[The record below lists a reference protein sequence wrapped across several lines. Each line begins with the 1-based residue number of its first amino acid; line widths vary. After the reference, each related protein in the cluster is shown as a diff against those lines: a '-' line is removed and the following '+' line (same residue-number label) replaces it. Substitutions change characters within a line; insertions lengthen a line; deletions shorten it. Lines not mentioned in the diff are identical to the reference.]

1 MSLNTKEVYL
11 DNSATTPVL
20 PDIAD
25 RIRSVM
31 VDEFGNPSSSHSKGV
46 LAESLITE
54 ARKNISQ
61 ALEVKNKEIFFTS
74 GGTESNNWAL
84 VSAALSRRRRG
95 DHIICSSIEHP
106 SVLEVVK
113 YLGQNGFKVDYCPV
127 NRWGI
132 IEPDVLADLVNPGTV
147 LVSIM
152 LVNNEIG
159 SVQPIKDLVKVCK
172 NKNPNIIFHSD
183 CVQAVGKVQVYP
195 RQMGVDL
202 ISMSAHKIHGPKGAG
217 ALFVKEGTNLRS
229 IIYGGGQELGFRSGT
244 ENVPGIVG
252 FGMALKRAIGEQN
265 EISERMSSLK
275 EYLLTLLNKY
285 SVPGRINGPALAQ
298 AAPHIINLSFAGV
311 RGEVLARVLEADQI
325 YVSTGSACTSRKT
338 KTSHVLKAI
347 GLSDQEAAGSI
358 RISLSGLN
366 TREDIER
373 LAEALKHA
381 LERLVH

>member
-265 EISERMSSLK
+265 EIS
-275 EYLLTLLNKY
+275 
-285 SVPGRINGPALAQ
+285 AQ

-366 TREDIER
+366 TREDMEH

-381 LERLVH
+381 LEQLVH

>member
-1 MSLNTKEVYL
+1 MSLEIKEVYL

-25 RIRSVM
+25 RMRSVM
-31 VDEFGNPSSSHSKGV
+31 VDEFGNPSSSHGRGV
-46 LAESLITE
+46 LAEGLITE
-54 ARKNISQ
+54 SRKNISQ
-61 ALEVKNKEIFFTS
+61 ALEVKNREIFFTS

-84 VSAALSRRRRG
+84 VGSAASRRRQG

-113 YLGQNGFKVDYCPV
+113 YLGQNGFNVDYCPV
-127 NRWGI
+127 NHSGI
-132 IEPDVLADLVNPGTV
+132 VDPNDLAALVGPRTI

-159 SVQPIKDLVKVCK
+159 SFQPIKDLVQACK
-172 NKNPNIIFHSD
+172 NKNPNILFHSD
-183 CVQAVGKVQVYP
+183 CVQAVGKIQVYP

-202 ISMSAHKIHGPKGAG
+202 ASMSAHKFHGPKGVG
-217 ALFVKEGTNLRS
+217 ALFVKDGTNLRS
-229 IIYGGGQELGFRSGT
+229 FIHGGGQELGLRSGT

-252 FGMALKRAIGEQN
+252 FSMAVKRAIAEQDEN
-265 EISERMSSLK
+265 SQKMRSLK
-275 EYLLTLLNKY
+275 EHLLTLLNKT
-285 SVPGRINGPALAQ
+285 SVSYRINGPALLQ

-311 RGEVLARVLEADQI
+311 RGEVLVRTLEAEKI

-347 GLSDQEAAGSI
+347 GLSDKEAAGSI
-358 RISLSGLN
+358 RISLSGFN
-366 TREDIER
+366 TREDMDR
-373 LAEALKHA
+373 LAKA
-381 LERLVH
+381 LESSIKRLIH